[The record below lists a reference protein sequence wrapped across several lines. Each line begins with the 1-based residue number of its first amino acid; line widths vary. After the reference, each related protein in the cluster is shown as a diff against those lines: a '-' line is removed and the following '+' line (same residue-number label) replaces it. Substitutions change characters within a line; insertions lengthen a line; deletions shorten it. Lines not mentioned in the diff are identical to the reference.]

1 MEDENS
7 CFRVRFSV
15 EKETLKKKLY
25 KTRYPKLLNIFVFLF
40 TKYLKNIFRELY
52 YFFEL
57 ESWGR
62 VSHSTTTARPSFPSD
77 TKNRSA
83 QGASE
88 EKVWKRNQRENCP
101 LNAWNILLCPERTS
115 FTEFIAD
122 ENPNYGGEPSLLGVF
137 RRKKK
142 ANKHSNI

>member
-7 CFRVRFSV
+7 CFRIRLSV

-62 VSHSTTTARPSFPSD
+62 VSQSTTTARPSFPPPLPDS
-77 TKNRSA
+77 KNRPPL
-83 QGASE
+83 GRGGRRGRCGSE
-88 EKVWKRNQRENCP
+88 TNVKT
-101 LNAWNILLCPERTS
+101 A
-115 FTEFIAD
+115 
-122 ENPNYGGEPSLLGVF
+122 
-137 RRKKK
+137 
-142 ANKHSNI
+142 H